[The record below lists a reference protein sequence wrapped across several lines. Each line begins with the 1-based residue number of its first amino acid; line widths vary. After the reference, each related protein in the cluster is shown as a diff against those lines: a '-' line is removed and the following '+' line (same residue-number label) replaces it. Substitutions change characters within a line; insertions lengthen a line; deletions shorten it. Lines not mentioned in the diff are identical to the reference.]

1 LAECTS
7 APDASRKVWAPLRS
21 AVMAT
26 FGFKAAGVEV
36 DQADRT
42 GRPATGAAEA
52 AAEDATTVRK
62 GAFYSW
68 YHRKCSEA
76 VESPFDVL
84 YGTSKP
90 AASYWFAVV
99 LWLKLVINFL
109 HSVGQST
116 ELEWGV
122 WVQLALGVTVC
133 ILVLVRPYISL
144 DDERVDIAAL
154 LSLVGVLACS
164 FTARAGEP
172 LAPAYTAVAA
182 VLAAAPIVTLL
193 GLNLWAKR
201 TAKKERAHLRCGAIS
216 DGPGPLARPKP
227 AAAVTQPR
235 TVALAHPVVAARRA
249 GPAPASAAAVKVRKT
264 PRWPGSWA
272 NIGLVEPCFHRSA

>member
-1 LAECTS
+1 
-7 APDASRKVWAPLRS
+7 
-21 AVMAT
+21 MAT

-42 GRPATGAAEA
+42 DRPATGAAEA
-52 AAEDATTVRK
+52 AAEDATAVRK

-154 LSLVGVLACS
+154 LSLVGVLACT

-182 VLAAAPIVTLL
+182 VLAAAPIVTLF

-201 TAKKERAHLRCGAIS
+201 TAKKERAHLRCGAMS

-227 AAAVTQPR
+227 AAAHAALHSR
-235 TVALAHPVVAARRA
+235 TGSFRGCRAQGGSGTGKRGGGESEKDATLAQKL
-249 GPAPASAAAVKVRKT
+249 GQ
-264 PRWPGSWA
+264 
-272 NIGLVEPCFHRSA
+272 HRSCIAVFPQECVGQRAYVGPTNV

>member
-1 LAECTS
+1 LLAECTL
-7 APDASRKVWAPLRS
+7 APDASRKVWAPLRN

-26 FGFKAAGVEV
+26 FGIKAAGVEV

-42 GRPATGAAEA
+42 DRPVTSGAAEA
-52 AAEDATTVRK
+52 AAEDATAVRK

-109 HSVGQST
+109 HSIGQST

-144 DDERVDIAAL
+144 DDERVEIVAL
-154 LSLVGVLACS
+154 LSLVGVLACT

-182 VLAAAPIVTLL
+182 VLAVAPIVTLF

-201 TAKKERAHLRCGAIS
+201 TAKKERAHLRCGTMS
-216 DGPGPLARPKP
+216 PHQRFLLPGR
-227 AAAVTQPR
+227 
-235 TVALAHPVVAARRA
+235 
-249 GPAPASAAAVKVRKT
+249 
-264 PRWPGSWA
+264 
-272 NIGLVEPCFHRSA
+272 